1 MDQKRAWQKAVGKKR
16 YLRILAAIL
25 SFCVLL
31 TSLPS
36 LPAALTVFA
45 ASEETDILPNNEKIP
60 GGGVNDTVEDTPS
73 TTQEEAEESG
83 GTDETTVP
91 DKDADGTEEES
102 GAEESTSPKEE
113 DGDCRVSRGKR
124 AGHGGGISFP

>member
-16 YLRILAAIL
+16 YLRRLAAIL

-60 GGGVNDTVEDTPS
+60 GGGGTIPS
-73 TTQEEAEESG
+73 KI
-83 GTDETTVP
+83 P
-91 DKDADGTEEES
+91 LL
-102 GAEESTSPKEE
+102 
-113 DGDCRVSRGKR
+113 RSR
-124 AGHGGGISFP
+124 

>member
-1 MDQKRAWQKAVGKKR
+1 MDQKRAWLKAVGRKR

-45 ASEETDILPNNEKIP
+45 ASEETDISPDDGKIS
-60 GGGVNDTVEDTPS
+60 GGG
-73 TTQEEAEESG
+73 
-83 GTDETTVP
+83 
-91 DKDADGTEEES
+91 
-102 GAEESTSPKEE
+102 
-113 DGDCRVSRGKR
+113 
-124 AGHGGGISFP
+124 

>member
-60 GGGVNDTVEDTPS
+60 GGGERYRLRYPFY
-73 TTQEEAEESG
+73 EAGRSRRIW
-83 GTDETTVP
+83 
-91 DKDADGTEEES
+91 
-102 GAEESTSPKEE
+102 
-113 DGDCRVSRGKR
+113 GDR
-124 AGHGGGISFP
+124 

>member
-60 GGGVNDTVEDTPS
+60 GGGERYRRRYPFY
-73 TTQEEAEESG
+73 EAGRSRRIW
-83 GTDETTVP
+83 
-91 DKDADGTEEES
+91 
-102 GAEESTSPKEE
+102 
-113 DGDCRVSRGKR
+113 GDR
-124 AGHGGGISFP
+124 